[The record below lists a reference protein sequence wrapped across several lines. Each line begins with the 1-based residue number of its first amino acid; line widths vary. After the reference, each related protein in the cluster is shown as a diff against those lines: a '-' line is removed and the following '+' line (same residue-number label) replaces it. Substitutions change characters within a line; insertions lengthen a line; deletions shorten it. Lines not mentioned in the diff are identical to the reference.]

1 MGAPD
6 FASLPHI
13 GEAVRRK
20 EDYRFL
26 TGAGQYTDDVT
37 MPAQSHAVFVR
48 SPHAHAV
55 VRGVDIAAA
64 QAMPGVIGIFSGKDI
79 EGKMGGLPCGWL
91 INNPDGTPMKEPM
104 HPILAIGKVRYVGDH
119 VAMVVAETVEQAKNA
134 AEAVV
139 VDYETLQPVVSV
151 ADAAKKQ
158 SGVTVHDEAPDNQ
171 CYKWTL
177 GDKAGVEAAFADAAH
192 VTKLDLVNNR
202 LIPNPIEPR
211 VAIGNYSRATE
222 EYTLYVSN
230 QNPHVERLLMTAFV
244 LNLPEHKVR
253 VIAPDVGGG
262 FGSKIYLYAEDVALT
277 WAAKQLNRS
286 IKWTGERS
294 ECFLSDAH
302 GRDHVS
308 HAEMAMD
315 AQGRFLAMRV
325 HTDANLGA
333 YLSTFSTAIPTIL
346 YATLLAGQY
355 ATPQI
360 YVEVDAWFT
369 NTAPVDAYRGA
380 GRPEATYLL
389 ERLVSR
395 CAWEL
400 GLAQDEIRRRNFI
413 SSFPYQTPVAL
424 QYDTGDFPAL
434 LARANELADVAG
446 LAERKARSEREGKLR
461 GVGYSSYIEACG
473 LAPSNVAGA
482 LGARAGLFEAGEI
495 RVHPTGSVTV
505 FTGSHSHGQ
514 GHETTFAQVVAAR
527 LGIAVEAVD
536 IVHGDT
542 GRIPFGMGTY
552 GSRSISVGGAAI
564 MRALDKIE
572 TKAKKIA
579 AHLMEASDADI
590 EFANGEFTVKGT
602 DKKIPFGQVALT
614 AYVPHNYPLDKLEP
628 GLNETA
634 FYDPTNFTYPAG
646 TYICEVEIDRETGEV
661 TVDRFT
667 AVDDFGTIINPMIV
681 EGQVHG
687 GLVQGIG
694 QALMEN
700 CVYDEETGQ
709 LLTGSFMDYAMPRAA
724 DMPNFTLDTL
734 CTPCTHNPLG
744 TKGCGE
750 AGAIGS
756 PPAVI
761 NAVLDALAPLGVK
774 DFDMPASPHR
784 VWEAMQKGARD
795 RVSPT
800 QEPQTPSLAGTTQGR
815 PAV

>member
-1 MGAPD
+1 MGASD
-6 FASLPHI
+6 FSNLPHI
-13 GEAVRRK
+13 GESVRRK

-26 TGAGQYTDDVT
+26 TGAGQYTDDIT
-37 MPAQSHAVFVR
+37 MQAQSYAVFVR

-55 VRGVDIAAA
+55 IKSIDISAAS
-64 QAMPGVIGIFSGKDI
+64 AMPGVVRIFIGKDL

-91 INNPDGTPMKEPM
+91 INNPDGTPMNEPP
-104 HPILAIGKVRYVGDH
+104 HPVLALGKVRHVGDQL
-119 VAMVVAETVEQAKNA
+119 AMVIADTLEQAKNA
-134 AEAVV
+134 AEAVQVDYDVLPAV
-139 VDYETLQPVVSV
+139 VDVR
-151 ADAAKKQ
+151 DAATGPQ
-158 SGVTVHDEAPDNQ
+158 LHDAAPNNK
-171 CYKWTL
+171 CYKWVL
-177 GDKAGVEAAFADAAH
+177 GDKGNVDAAFANAHH
-192 VTKLDLVNNR
+192 VTKLDLINNR
-202 LIPNPIEPR
+202 LVPNAMEPR

-222 EYTLYVSN
+222 EYVLYVSN

-244 LNLPEHKVR
+244 LGLPEHKVR

-277 WAAKQLNRS
+277 WAAKEVNRS
-286 IKWTGERS
+286 IKWTCERS
-294 ECFLSDAH
+294 ESFLTDAH

-315 AQGRFLAMRV
+315 KDGKFLGMRV
-325 HTDANLGA
+325 HTHANLGA
-333 YLSTFSTAIPTIL
+333 YLSTFSTAVPTIL

-355 ATPQI
+355 TCPQI
-360 YVEVDAWFT
+360 YVEVDSWFT

-395 CAWEL
+395 CGWEM
-400 GLAQDEIRRRNFI
+400 GLSQDEIRKRNFI
-413 SSFPYQTPVAL
+413 NSWPYQTPVAL
-424 QYDTGDFPAL
+424 QYDTGDYLGCMVKAQDM
-434 LARANELADVAG
+434 ADVAG
-446 LAERKARSEREGKLR
+446 FPGRKAASAAKGLLR
-461 GVGYSSYIEACG
+461 GIGYSSYIEACG
-473 LAPSNVAGA
+473 IAPSNIAGA
-482 LGARAGLFEAGEI
+482 LGARAGLFECGEI

-527 LGIAVEAVD
+527 LGVAVD
-536 IVHGDT
+536 AVDVVHGDT
-542 GRIPFGMGTY
+542 GRVPFGMGTY

-564 MRALDKIE
+564 MKALDKIE

-579 AHLMEASDADI
+579 AHLMESSDADV

-602 DKKIPFGQVALT
+602 DKKVTFGQVALT

-634 FYDPTNFTYPAG
+634 FYDPTNFTFPAG
-646 TYICEVEIDRETGEV
+646 TYICEVEIDPATGV
-661 TVDRFT
+661 TRVEKFT

-700 CVYDEETGQ
+700 CVYDRETGQ
-709 LLTGSFMDYAMPRAA
+709 LLTGSFMDYAMPRA
-724 DMPNFTLDTL
+724 DDFPEFKIGNI

-761 NAVLDALAPLGVK
+761 NAVLDALHGLGVK
-774 DFDMPASPHR
+774 EFDMPATPHR
-784 VWEAMQKGARD
+784 VWEAIQAAKA
-795 RVSPT
+795 
-800 QEPQTPSLAGTTQGR
+800 
-815 PAV
+815 

>member
-6 FASLPHI
+6 FAKLPHI
-13 GEAVRRK
+13 GEALKRK

-26 TGAGQYTDDVT
+26 TGAGQYTDDVNL
-37 MPAQSHAVFVR
+37 ANQSHAVFLR
-48 SPHAHAV
+48 SPHAHAAIKSI
-55 VRGVDIAAA
+55 DTAAA
-64 QAMPGVIGIFSGKDI
+64 SKMPGVAGIFTGKDI
-79 EGKMGGLPCGWL
+79 DGKMGGLPCGWL
-91 INNPDGTPMKEPM
+91 INNPDGTPMKEPP

-119 VAMVVAETVEQAKNA
+119 VAIVVADTVENAKNA
-134 AEAVV
+134 AEAIE
-139 VDYETLQPVVSV
+139 VDYDVLPALVSV
-151 ADAAKKQ
+151 ADAAKKAG
-158 SGVTVHDEAPDNQ
+158 GVTLHDAAPDNQ

-177 GDKAGVEAAFADAAH
+177 GDKGQVDAAFAKAAH
-192 VTKLDLVNNR
+192 VTRLDLVNNR
-202 LIPNPIEPR
+202 LVPNAIEPR
-211 VAIGNYSRATE
+211 VAIGSYNRAND
-222 EYTLYVSN
+222 EYTLYVAN

-244 LNLPEHKVR
+244 LGLPEHKVR

-262 FGSKIYLYAEDVALT
+262 FGSKIFLYAEDVALT

-286 IKWTGERS
+286 IKWTAERS

-315 AQGRFLAMRV
+315 KDGKFLALRV

-333 YLSTFSTAIPTIL
+333 YLSTFSTAVPTIL

-355 ATPQI
+355 TTPQI

-395 CAWEL
+395 CAWEMNL
-400 GLAQDEIRRRNFI
+400 GQDEIRKRNFI
-413 SSFPYQTPVAL
+413 TQFPYQTPVAL
-424 QYDTGDFPAL
+424 QYDTGDFHASMDK
-434 LARANELADVAG
+434 AKELAEVAG
-446 LAERKARSEREGKLR
+446 FAERKKATEAKGKLR
-461 GVGYSSYIEACG
+461 GIGYSSYIEACG
-473 LAPSNVAGA
+473 IAPSNIAGA
-482 LGARAGLFEAGEI
+482 LGARAGLFECGEI

-527 LGIAVEAVD
+527 LGIPVENVD
-536 IVHGDT
+536 VVHGDT
-542 GRIPFGMGTY
+542 GRVPFGMGTY

-564 MRALDKIE
+564 MKALDKIE

-579 AHLMEASDADI
+579 AHLMEASDADV

-628 GLNETA
+628 GLDETA
-634 FYDPTNFTYPAG
+634 FYDPTNFTFPGG
-646 TYICEVEIDRETGEV
+646 TYICEVEVDKETGEV
-661 TVDRFT
+661 KVDRFT

-687 GLVQGIG
+687 GIVQGLG

-700 CVYDEETGQ
+700 CVYDTESGQ
-709 LLTGSFMDYAMPRAA
+709 LLTGSFMDYAMPRAH
-724 DMPNFTLDTL
+724 DFPMFKLDTT

-756 PPAVI
+756 PPALI

-774 DFDMPASPHR
+774 DFDMPASPHC
-784 VWEAMQKGARD
+784 VWEAIRKGS
-795 RVSPT
+795 VSPT
-800 QEPQTPSLAGTTQGR
+800 QEPQQAPLTASTQGR
-815 PAV
+815 PVP

>member
-1 MGAPD
+1 MGASD
-6 FASLPHI
+6 FSNLPHI
-13 GEAVRRK
+13 GESVRRK

-26 TGAGQYTDDVT
+26 TGAGNYTDDINLANQRV
-37 MPAQSHAVFVR
+37 AVFVR

-55 VRGVDIAAA
+55 IKSVDVAAA
-64 QAMPGVIGIFSGKDI
+64 EAMPGVAKVFTGKDV

-91 INNPDGTPMKEPM
+91 ITSTDGSPMKEPP
-104 HPILAIGKVRYVGDH
+104 HPILAQGKVRYVGDH
-119 VAMVVAETVEQAKNA
+119 VAMVVADTLDQAKNA

-139 VDYETLQPVVSV
+139 VDYDVLSAVVGVS
-151 ADAAKKQ
+151 DAAKA
-158 SGVTVHDEAPDNQ
+158 TALHDAAPDNH
-171 CYKWTL
+171 CYKWAI
-177 GDKAGVEAAFADAAH
+177 GDKGQVDAAFAKAAH
-192 VTKLDLVNNR
+192 VTKLDLTNNR
-202 LIPNPIEPR
+202 LVPNAMEPR
-211 VAIGNYSRATE
+211 AAIGSYSRAND

-244 LNLPEHKVR
+244 LGLPEHKVR

-262 FGSKIYLYAEDVALT
+262 FGSKIFLYAEDVALT
-277 WAAKQLNRS
+277 WAAKQLNCS
-286 IKWTGERS
+286 IKWVADRS
-294 ECFLSDAH
+294 EAFLSDAH

-315 AQGRFLAMRV
+315 KDGKFLAMRV
-325 HTDANLGA
+325 HTDANMGA
-333 YLSTFSTAIPTIL
+333 YLSTFSTAVPTIL

-355 ATPQI
+355 TCPQI

-395 CAWEL
+395 CGWDM
-400 GLAQDEIRRRNFI
+400 GLTQDEIRKRNFI
-413 SSFPYQTPVAL
+413 NSWPYQTPVAL
-424 QYDTGDFPAL
+424 QYDVGDY
-434 LARANELADVAG
+434 LACMTKAEDMADVKGFA
-446 LAERKARSEREGKLR
+446 ARKAASAAKGLKR
-461 GVGYSSYIEACG
+461 GIGYSSYIEACG
-473 LAPSNVAGA
+473 IAPSNIAGA
-482 LGARAGLFEAGEI
+482 LGARAGLFECGEI

-527 LGIAVEAVD
+527 LGIPVENVD
-536 IVHGDT
+536 VVHGDT
-542 GRIPFGMGTY
+542 GRVPFGMGTY

-564 MRALDKIE
+564 MKALDKIE

-602 DKKIPFGQVALT
+602 DKKVAFGQVSLA

-634 FYDPTNFTYPAG
+634 FYDPTNFTFPAG
-646 TYICEVEIDRETGEV
+646 TYICEVEIDPATG
-661 TVDRFT
+661 TTRVDKFT

-700 CVYDEETGQ
+700 CVYDPETGQ
-709 LLTGSFMDYAMPRAA
+709 LLTGSFMDYAMPRA
-724 DMPNFTLDTL
+724 DDFPQFSIGTV

-761 NAVLDALAPLGVK
+761 NAVLDALRDLGVK
-774 DFDMPASPHR
+774 EFDMPASPNR
-784 VWEAMQKGARD
+784 VWNAIQAAK
-795 RVSPT
+795 
-800 QEPQTPSLAGTTQGR
+800 
-815 PAV
+815 